1 MDNCIAIHTECAAS
15 WSEAV
20 SISAI
25 LRLCLGSSTSAPDT
39 PAPAQA
45 GSTARQA
52 YLRALIWAF
61 TVFNSVRMISY
72 VPTVLA
78 IHASGDSSQHS
89 LWTWGTWLGANLT
102 MAAWLYEQNGQ
113 RLGRAAVVS
122 LGNAA
127 MCTVTAAVIVAHR
140 VWTF

>member
-1 MDNCIAIHTECAAS
+1 MRPST
-15 WSEAV
+15 
-20 SISAI
+20 
-25 LRLCLGSSTSAPDT
+25 GSSTSVPDT
-39 PAPAQA
+39 PAPAPA
-45 GSTARQA
+45 GSAARQA
-52 YLRALIWAF
+52 YLAALAWAF
-61 TVFNSVRMISY
+61 TVFNSIRIVSY

-102 MAAWLYEQNGQ
+102 MAAWLYEQDGQ
-113 RLGRAAVVS
+113 RLGRAAIVN

-127 MCTVTAAVIVAHR
+127 MCAVTVAVIAAHR